1 MNSFIQND
9 LLPDIVKTTNPKI
22 GVIALS
28 TDFTIEQ
35 DYRSICH
42 QIPVDIFVNRIPVS
56 YTHLTLP
63 TKRIV

>member
-9 LLPDIVKTTNPKI
+9 LTPDIIKTTNPKV

-42 QIPVDIFVNRIPVS
+42 QIPCRHFC
-56 YTHLTLP
+56 
-63 TKRIV
+63 